1 MPELARRPV
10 PAVPR
15 ESARWWRWSALHAL
29 PSTALGLGTALLYQ
43 PHTMSDLV
51 LAAATSTTAVC
62 VFTATMPRRRRGT
75 EYTLRQAVLTIAD
88 ADPDPEGNMPSAVY
102 ELRVFGVSI
111 LVRLRAEW
119 DGQHLVPY
127 VHIEH
132 EAERPRLLL
141 VEVDNQG
148 ETEHR

>member
-10 PAVPR
+10 PAAPR
-15 ESARWWRWSALHAL
+15 ESTRWWRWSALHAL
-29 PSTALGLGTALLYQ
+29 PSAALGLGTALLYQ
-43 PHTMSDLV
+43 PHTVSDLV

-75 EYTLRQAVLTIAD
+75 KYTLRQAVLTVAD
-88 ADPDPEGNMPSAVY
+88 ADPDLEGNMPSAVY
-102 ELRVFGVSI
+102 ELRVFGVGI

-119 DGQHLVPY
+119 DDQHLVPY

-148 ETEHR
+148 EIEHR